1 MSDREPDAHPQ
12 HPEVEST
19 VTESFSSNGTDPG
32 AYAIA
37 SDIEGDEHAEGG
49 ATFLTDLAKAMQAT
63 ATAEQARDAEITE
76 QRRKAHLD
84 SIRARE
90 AIEAEDLRELA
101 KEDVKGIDAW
111 SDGEIKRIKLERE
124 RRIASRREQLQ
135 IRLEEHRGV
144 VAREVDAVEA
154 AVATY
159 RTEIAGFFSRLGST
173 TDPVEIAR
181 QAGTRPAF
189 PALEDIGPD
198 GARSA
203 AVATAV
209 DEDSAPAP
217 VASDDAAAYNVTMY
231 VSEHDARQDGADE
244 PIAAEAAPVE
254 ATAEP
259 EPNQAPE
266 TEGEQPAEQEPVT
279 AEAEREPVAAEVE
292 QEPVTAE
299 AEAEPVV
306 AEADQ
311 APVTAEAEQEPVTAE
326 SDQLIGAETSDT
338 PMVGV
343 MDPDAS
349 SQPAETPW
357 QAPEGYAQDTE
368 EHAPAQAS
376 YQDDAPV
383 EAVAD
388 EGAAIGQ
395 DASSGE
401 QQVEEGSE
409 ELAALAGEARVV
421 MPRSTGAGSW
431 LRWPN
436 GSSDRSDLGQ

>member
-1 MSDREPDAHPQ
+1 MTD
-12 HPEVEST
+12 T
-19 VTESFSSNGTDPG
+19 FSSNGTDPG

-37 SDIEGDEHAEGG
+37 SDIDGGEQGEGG
-49 ATFLTDLAKAMQAT
+49 GFLSDLAKAMQAT
-63 ATAEQARDAEITE
+63 AAAEQARDAEVTE

-159 RTEIAGFFSRLGST
+159 RTEIAGYFSRLGSG

-203 AVATAV
+203 AVAAAI
-209 DEDSAPAP
+209 DEDSAPAA
-217 VASDDAAAYNVTMY
+217 VTDDAPGYHVTMY
-231 VSEHDARQDGADE
+231 SSDTVAAETIVEEAAPEATQQDE
-244 PIAAEAAPVE
+244 PVQAAEAE
-254 ATAEP
+254 AD
-259 EPNQAPE
+259 Q
-266 TEGEQPAEQEPVT
+266 
-279 AEAEREPVAAEVE
+279 VAAESD

-306 AEADQ
+306 AEAEPEPEPVVAEAEPEPEPVVAEAEEQ
-311 APVTAEAEQEPVTAE
+311 PVTAEADQPAE
-326 SDQLIGAETSDT
+326 GEGADV
-338 PMVGV
+338 PLVGV
-343 MDPDAS
+343 MDPEAS
-349 SQPAETPW
+349 SQPTEAPW
-357 QAPEGYAQDTE
+357 QAPDSYVPDTE
-368 EHAPAQAS
+368 EHAAAQGS
-376 YQDDAPV
+376 SGDEAPV
-383 EAVAD
+383 EATAD
-388 EGAAIGQ
+388 DGSAVGQ
-395 DASSGE
+395 DGGSGE
-401 QQVEEGSE
+401 HVDEGSE
-409 ELAALAGEARVV
+409 EPVPVGEARVV

>member
-1 MSDREPDAHPQ
+1 MTD
-12 HPEVEST
+12 T
-19 VTESFSSNGTDPG
+19 FSSNGTDPG

-37 SDIEGDEHAEGG
+37 SDIDGGEQGEGG
-49 ATFLTDLAKAMQAT
+49 GFLTDLAKAMQAT
-63 ATAEQARDAEITE
+63 AAAEQARDAEVTE

-159 RTEIAGFFSRLGST
+159 RTEIAGYFSRLGSG

-203 AVATAV
+203 AVAAAI
-209 DEDSAPAP
+209 DEDSAPAA
-217 VASDDAAAYNVTMY
+217 VTDDAPGYNVTMY
-231 VSEHDARQDGADE
+231 SSD
-244 PIAAEAAPVE
+244 
-254 ATAEP
+254 T
-259 EPNQAPE
+259 
-266 TEGEQPAEQEPVT
+266 
-279 AEAEREPVAAEVE
+279 VAAETDRRGGRPGGDRAARTGPGRRGRGRPGRGRVR
-292 QEPVTAE
+292 A
-299 AEAEPVV
+299 
-306 AEADQ
+306 
-311 APVTAEAEQEPVTAE
+311 
-326 SDQLIGAETSDT
+326 GARHGRGRSGAGRRRGRARARAGRRRGRARARAGGRRGRGAARDRR
-338 PMVGV
+338 GRS
-343 MDPDAS
+343 ARR
-349 SQPAETPW
+349 
-357 QAPEGYAQDTE
+357 GR
-368 EHAPAQAS
+368 
-376 YQDDAPV
+376 DAPTPRWSASWIPRRPASRPRRPGRRPTAMSRTPRSTRPRRDRPGTRRPSRRPPTTGRPSGRT
-383 EAVAD
+383 EAR
-388 EGAAIGQ
+388 
-395 DASSGE
+395 ASTSTR
-401 QQVEEGSE
+401 VPKSPSRC
-409 ELAALAGEARVV
+409 GEARVV